1 MQSQLCIPTKKEFLL
16 WTMPLVAIA
25 LSDIDVRN
33 VCKQQHSE

>member
-1 MQSQLCIPTKKEFLL
+1 
-16 WTMPLVAIA
+16 MPLVAIA